1 MTDRSPEDEMIAE
14 ARKFARTLPE
24 LTRLHAQARN
34 FLERRN
40 IRKEISRTLRQQ
52 RREAEV
58 MRKHQLTWTS
68 QAIDRYR
75 VHVQTVAD
83 RVNDPS
89 VDHDRRARDA
99 HALAEHRNR
108 LARGFIGNEHLTRTE
123 QGIALDGLDSATIFP
138 HFKVGNLFA
147 KAHKVRGI
155 DALRYRAHVARE
167 TVNARQRAAGE
178 REDWQQSL
186 DAARRAN
193 AEESLLARIDAAQ
206 AHRHRY
212 TAEMEWTD
220 PDGGKLT
227 ESRLFATEYA
237 ATSWLQ
243 RNISG
248 TSWSDGTTLRVKT
261 RDNDN
266 AATQYTD
273 WGRPETVAEQLA
285 DRAAVLRER
294 TLSGQVHREQV
305 EQGPRPQENADR
317 ERPPET
323 AGVDRLAQVE
333 RQLND
338 MAADR
343 ARLENRVG
351 MLQRGL
357 DSVTADRDEIRRKLD
372 SAEGHI
378 EALKNRNLRLSAEVD
393 ALRARPGV
401 EQLTAERD
409 QLKRERDEAVRKL
422 VQSTPEQER
431 YGNRSRRTAANG
443 NGAEQE
449 ESNPT
454 LEGLRNS
461 VQPGNDTGSYGPVGK
476 RASYL
481 HDLGTGR
488 EQAGPDTQSWPR
500 PERNGNGRDGI
511 ERSR

>member
-1 MTDRSPEDEMIAE
+1 MTDRSPEDEIIAE
-14 ARKFARTLPE
+14 ARKFARSLPE

-34 FLERRN
+34 FLERRK
-40 IRKEISRTLRQQ
+40 IRKEISRTLREQ

-75 VHVQTVAD
+75 VHVQAVAD
-83 RVNDPS
+83 RANNPS

-138 HFKVGNLFA
+138 HFQVGNLFA

-167 TVNARQRAAGE
+167 TVSARQRVQAE
-178 REDWQQSL
+178 REGWQHSL
-186 DAARRAN
+186 DAARHAN

-206 AHRHRY
+206 ADRHRY
-212 TAEMEWTD
+212 TAEMTWTD

-227 ESRLFATEYA
+227 ESRSFATEHS

-248 TSWSDGTTLRVKT
+248 TSWSDGTTLAVET
-261 RDNDN
+261 RDTLN
-266 AATQYTD
+266 AAKQYVD
-273 WGRPETVAEQLA
+273 YGRPETVADQLA
-285 DRAAVLRER
+285 AREAVLRER
-294 TLSGQVHREQV
+294 TLSGQVHHEQAEQAARQRE
-305 EQGPRPQENADR
+305 NTDR
-317 ERPPET
+317 ERPPDT
-323 AGVDRLAQVE
+323 AGIDRLAQVE

-343 ARLENRVG
+343 DRLENRVG

-357 DSVTADRDEIRRKLD
+357 DSVTAHRDEIRRKLD
-372 SAEGHI
+372 TAEGHI
-378 EALKNRNLRLSAEVD
+378 AALKNRNLRLSAEVD

-431 YGNRSRRTAANG
+431 YGNRSRRSGANG
-443 NGAEQE
+443 HGAEQE

-454 LEGLRNS
+454 LEELRNS
-461 VQPGNDTGSYGPVGK
+461 VQPGNDTGPVGK

-481 HDLGTGR
+481 HDLGSGR

-500 PERNGNGRDGI
+500 SERNGNGRNGI

>member
-1 MTDRSPEDEMIAE
+1 MSDRSPEDEMIAE
-14 ARKFARTLPE
+14 ARKFARSLPE
-24 LTRLHAQARN
+24 LTRLHAQARS
-34 FLERRN
+34 FLERRK
-40 IRKEISRTLRQQ
+40 IRKQISRTLREQ

-75 VHVQTVAD
+75 VHVQAVAA
-83 RVNDPS
+83 RANDPR

-108 LARGFIGNEHLTRTE
+108 LAGGFIGNEHLTRTE

-138 HFKVGNLFA
+138 HFEVGNLFA

-167 TVNARQRAAGE
+167 TVNARQRAE
-178 REDWQQSL
+178 VQREGWQHSL

-212 TAEMEWTD
+212 TADMTWTD

-227 ESRLFATEYA
+227 ESRSFATEHS

-243 RNISG
+243 RTISG
-248 TSWSDGTTLRVKT
+248 TSWSDGTTLAVET
-261 RDNDN
+261 RDTLNT
-266 AATQYTD
+266 AKQYVD
-273 WGRPETVAEQLA
+273 HGRPETVADQLA
-285 DRAAVLRER
+285 AWEAVLRER
-294 TLSGQVHREQV
+294 TLSGQVHREQA
-305 EQGPRPQENADR
+305 EQPARQRENTDR
-317 ERPPET
+317 ERPPDT

-343 ARLENRVG
+343 DRLDHRVG
-351 MLQRGL
+351 LLQRGL
-357 DSVTADRDEIRRKLD
+357 DAVTADRDEIRRKLD

-378 EALKNRNLRLSAEVD
+378 EALKNRNLRLSAEIGE
-393 ALRARPGV
+393 LRDRPGV

-409 QLKRERDEAVRKL
+409 QFKQERDEAVRKL
-422 VQSTPEQER
+422 VQSTPERER
-431 YGNRSRRTAANG
+431 YGNRQRSTG
-443 NGAEQE
+443 NGAAPE
-449 ESNPT
+449 PT
-454 LEGLRNS
+454 AEAGRQS
-461 VQPGNDTGSYGPVGK
+461 SDTGPVGK

-481 HDLGTGR
+481 RDLAGTGR

-500 PERNGNGRDGI
+500 PDRNGDGRNGV